1 MKVFWF
7 LLGISV
13 FSVIVWLSIP
23 GEEDLIIAH
32 LRNFTE
38 AVSFE
43 PNIDPI
49 AILARETQILTYF
62 TEDAYIDVG
71 MPLAV
76 VRGRSALAT
85 VFEKI
90 SLDAGIT
97 VTFLDATVSFD
108 RRLLIAAGRLE
119 VSVEMNQKNYG
130 TRVFDVALRQI
141 DGNWLLTDLRVIVPV
156 EQQIKH

>member
-1 MKVFWF
+1 M
-7 LLGISV
+7 
-13 FSVIVWLSIP
+13 IVWLSIP
-23 GEEDLIIAH
+23 DEEDLIVARLWH
-32 LRNFTE
+32 FTD

-43 PNIDPI
+43 PNTDPST
-49 AILARETQILTYF
+49 ILAREAQILTYF

-71 MPLAV
+71 MSFPA
-76 VRGRSALAT
+76 VRGSNVLAT
-85 VFEKI
+85 VFEEI

-119 VSVEMNQKNYG
+119 VSVEVNQKNYG

-141 DGNWLLTDLRVIVPV
+141 DGDWLLTDLRVIVPV
-156 EQQIKH
+156 E